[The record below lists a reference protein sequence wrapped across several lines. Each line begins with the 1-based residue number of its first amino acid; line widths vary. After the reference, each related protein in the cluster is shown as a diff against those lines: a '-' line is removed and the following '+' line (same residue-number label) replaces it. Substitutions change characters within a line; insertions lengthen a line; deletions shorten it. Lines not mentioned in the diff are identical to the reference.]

1 MGRVF
6 SRESTITPK
15 TVVLRV
21 RKSQISCAYWGF
33 TLEIASDTRPFS
45 LGCHRRGGA
54 MLCVI
59 AASVRHTRVDSCSSQ
74 GLANFMECSRMG
86 HAVVAQVL
94 LNVELPD

>member
-1 MGRVF
+1 
-6 SRESTITPK
+6 
-15 TVVLRV
+15 
-21 RKSQISCAYWGF
+21 
-33 TLEIASDTRPFS
+33 
-45 LGCHRRGGA
+45 